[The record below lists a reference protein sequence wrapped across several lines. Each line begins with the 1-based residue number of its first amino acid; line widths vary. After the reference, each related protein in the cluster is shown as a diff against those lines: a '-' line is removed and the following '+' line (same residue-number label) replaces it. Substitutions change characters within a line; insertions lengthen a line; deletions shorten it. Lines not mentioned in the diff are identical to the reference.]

1 MARPRRPLGAGW
13 VPGPGVGPR
22 SLRPRL
28 GKGGHAPP
36 THRGGVGAAGLRLDR
51 REACEVQRDRP
62 VQGRRRGGSGRG
74 TDVAR
79 GGIAARGAASGRPG
93 ARIGDG
99 IRRLLSIPRRPGGWD
114 PRRRDR
120 GHPARRLA
128 QGPRCHRGGRCGGHR
143 DGAHRPAPLQALI
156 TMSRRFGEEGRELS
170 YGTYL
175 KVPELLALRQRLS
188 KEHDELLFIVAHQAY
203 ELWFKVILFEL
214 EAVRDFIDAD
224 DVFTARHLLH
234 RVCVIEKLLVE
245 QIEVLETMSPQ
256 DFLAFRSKLAPASG
270 FQSVQF
276 REIEF
281 LSGLKE
287 PKYVALLEATPEEM
301 ARLQRRLEEP
311 SVDDSFRALVKR
323 RGAPSI
329 LEVFRDRERHGDL
342 FDLCEALLD
351 HDETF
356 AHWRAR
362 HVLMVER
369 QIGSKTGTGGS
380 SGARYLRGTLGKR
393 FYPELWEVRSQL

>member
-1 MARPRRPLGAGW
+1 MA
-13 VPGPGVGPR
+13 
-22 SLRPRL
+22 
-28 GKGGHAPP
+28 
-36 THRGGVGAAGLRLDR
+36 
-51 REACEVQRDRP
+51 
-62 VQGRRRGGSGRG
+62 
-74 TDVAR
+74 
-79 GGIAARGAASGRPG
+79 
-93 ARIGDG
+93 
-99 IRRLLSIPRRPGGWD
+99 
-114 PRRRDR
+114 
-120 GHPARRLA
+120 
-128 QGPRCHRGGRCGGHR
+128 
-143 DGAHRPAPLQALI
+143 
-156 TMSRRFGEEGRELS
+156 RRFGEEGRELS

-175 KVPELLALRQRLS
+175 KVPELLQLQQGLS
-188 KEHDELLFIVAHQAY
+188 REHDELLFIVAHQVY
-203 ELWFKVILFEL
+203 ELWFKVVLFEL
-214 EAVRDFIDAD
+214 EATRDRIDAD
-224 DVFTARHLLH
+224 DVFFARHHLR
-234 RVCVIEKLLVE
+234 RVYVIEKLLVE

-301 ARLQRRLEEP
+301 ARLRRRLEEP

>member
-1 MARPRRPLGAGW
+1 
-13 VPGPGVGPR
+13 
-22 SLRPRL
+22 
-28 GKGGHAPP
+28 
-36 THRGGVGAAGLRLDR
+36 
-51 REACEVQRDRP
+51 
-62 VQGRRRGGSGRG
+62 
-74 TDVAR
+74 
-79 GGIAARGAASGRPG
+79 
-93 ARIGDG
+93 
-99 IRRLLSIPRRPGGWD
+99 LS
-114 PRRRDR
+114 
-120 GHPARRLA
+120 
-128 QGPRCHRGGRCGGHR
+128 Q
-143 DGAHRPAPLQALI
+143 
-156 TMSRRFGEEGRELS
+156 RFGEEGRELS

-175 KVPELLALRQRLS
+175 KVPELLQLQQGLS
-188 KEHDELLFIVAHQAY
+188 REHDELLFIVAHQVY
-203 ELWFKVILFEL
+203 ELWFKVVLFEL
-214 EAVRDFIDAD
+214 EATRDRIDAD
-224 DVFTARHLLH
+224 DVFFARHHLR
-234 RVCVIEKLLVE
+234 RVYVIEKLLVE

-301 ARLQRRLEEP
+301 ARLRRRLEEP

-380 SGARYLRGTLGKR
+380 SGARYLRGTLDKR

>member
-1 MARPRRPLGAGW
+1 
-13 VPGPGVGPR
+13 
-22 SLRPRL
+22 
-28 GKGGHAPP
+28 
-36 THRGGVGAAGLRLDR
+36 
-51 REACEVQRDRP
+51 
-62 VQGRRRGGSGRG
+62 
-74 TDVAR
+74 
-79 GGIAARGAASGRPG
+79 
-93 ARIGDG
+93 
-99 IRRLLSIPRRPGGWD
+99 
-114 PRRRDR
+114 
-120 GHPARRLA
+120 
-128 QGPRCHRGGRCGGHR
+128 
-143 DGAHRPAPLQALI
+143 
-156 TMSRRFGEEGRELS
+156 MSQRFGEEGRELS

-175 KVPELLALRQRLS
+175 KVPELLQLQQGLS
-188 KEHDELLFIVAHQAY
+188 REHDELLFIVAHQVY
-203 ELWFKVILFEL
+203 ELWFKVVLFEL
-214 EAVRDFIDAD
+214 EATRDRIDAD
-224 DVFTARHLLH
+224 DVFFARHHLR
-234 RVCVIEKLLVE
+234 RVYVIEKLLVE

-301 ARLQRRLEEP
+301 ARLRRRLEEP